1 MIMENISLI
10 IKEYCKLSNVSL
22 YSLASMLNL
31 KPATLY
37 RSLNSPSL
45 TIARLHQISTALNH
59 NFFIHFVQ
67 NTATTEEQLL
77 KLSTENRELSSKLAS
92 LQKEVDLLR
101 EINSL
106 LKAKHET

>member
-1 MIMENISLI
+1 MIDIGSI
-10 IKEYCKLSNVSL
+10 IRDHLRKSGSSVLQLSKQVK
-22 YSLASMLNL
+22 M
-31 KPATLY
+31 
-37 RSLNSPSL
+37 SPSVLYHNLNTNRL

-59 NFFIHFVQ
+59 NFFIYFVQ

-77 KLSTENRELSSKLAS
+77 KLSTENRELSSKIAS

-106 LKAKHET
+106 LKAHQP